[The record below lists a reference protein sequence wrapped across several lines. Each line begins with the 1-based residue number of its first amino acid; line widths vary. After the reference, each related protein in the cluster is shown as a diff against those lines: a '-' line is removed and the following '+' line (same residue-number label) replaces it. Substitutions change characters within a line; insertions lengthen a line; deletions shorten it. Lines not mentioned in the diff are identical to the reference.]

1 MIDTILWDI
10 DGTLMDFKASE
21 KKAIKKAF
29 SDFSIDITDEEIS
42 LYSEINDSC
51 WKRMEKGEITRERVF
66 SLRFEEFFKKVGY
79 SCDIEKLNENYLTYL
94 GQMFVIQ
101 DNSYEIL
108 KSLKGKVRQFIVTNG
123 HVKPQTMKV
132 KASGFEELIDGL
144 FISGELGCQKPSK
157 EFFLKCFEKI
167 GKVNKEKTIIIGDSL
182 SSDIK
187 GGNNAGILTCWYN
200 PTGEKRP
207 RDLKIDYEIKS
218 LSEIYDILK

>member
-29 SDFSIDITDEEIS
+29 SDFSINITDEEIK

-66 SLRFEEFFKKVGY
+66 SLRFEEFFQKVDY

-94 GQMFVIQ
+94 GSMFVIQ

-108 KSLKGKVRQFIVTNG
+108 KSLKGKVRQYIVTNG
-123 HVKPQTMKV
+123 HVKPQTMKI
-132 KASGFEELIDGL
+132 KASGFIDFIDGV
-144 FISGELGCQKPSK
+144 FISGEIGHQKPSK
-157 EFFLKCFEKI
+157 EFFHHCFSKI
-167 GKVNKEKTIIIGDSL
+167 GDIDKESTIIIGDSL

-187 GGNNAGILTCWYN
+187 GGNNAGIKTCWYN
-200 PTGEKRP
+200 PEGLKNET
-207 RDLKIDYEIKS
+207 DLKIDYEIKS
-218 LSEIYDILK
+218 LSEVYEILK